1 MEASKPQETQDTMK
15 KFYVKVRE
23 NLVDDCP
30 IPGGFR
36 ISTHEVFL
44 PVSLRLDEITLNVA
58 SEIRKTYEDEK
69 PPEVRDHKIQSII
82 VAQGELKGDK

>member
-30 IPGGFR
+30 IPDGFR
-36 ISTHEVFL
+36 ISSHEVFL
-44 PVSLRLDEITLNVA
+44 PVTLRLDEITLNVA
-58 SEIRKTYEDEK
+58 SEINKTYEDEK
-69 PPEVRDHKIQSII
+69 PPEVSGHKIQSII
-82 VAQGELKGDK
+82 VAQD

>member
-1 MEASKPQETQDTMK
+1 MEDGKTQEIQNTMQ

-44 PVSLRLDEITLNVA
+44 SGSLRLDEITLIVA
-58 SEIRKTYEDEK
+58 SEICKTYEDEK
-69 PPEVRDHKIQSII
+69 PPEVKNYKIQSII
-82 VAQGELKGDK
+82 VALD

>member
-30 IPGGFR
+30 IPDGFR
-36 ISTHEVFL
+36 ISSHEVFL
-44 PVSLRLDEITLNVA
+44 PVTLRLDEITLNVA
-58 SEIRKTYEDEK
+58 SEINKTYEDEK
-69 PPEVRDHKIQSII
+69 PPEVKNFEIQSVI
-82 VAQGELKGDK
+82 VAWD